1 MADLGLP
8 GPRQTPRRG
17 DRDGAQAT
25 EDISGAAG
33 GGGLFLDRTVTLV
46 LFLEQS
52 LHCISEIR
60 KRGSRRESLLS
71 GHLGQDQVR

>member
-1 MADLGLP
+1 M
-8 GPRQTPRRG
+8 GPRLLKTLVG
-17 DRDGAQAT
+17 LL
-25 EDISGAAG
+25 
-33 GGGLFLDRTVTLV
+33 GGGLFLNTTVTLV

-52 LHCISEIR
+52 LHCISKIR

>member
-1 MADLGLP
+1 M
-8 GPRQTPRRG
+8 GPRLLKTLVG
-17 DRDGAQAT
+17 LL
-25 EDISGAAG
+25 
-33 GGGLFLDRTVTLV
+33 GGGLFHNTTVTLV

>member
-1 MADLGLP
+1 M
-8 GPRQTPRRG
+8 GPRLLKTLVG
-17 DRDGAQAT
+17 LL
-25 EDISGAAG
+25 G
-33 GGGLFLDRTVTLV
+33 GGGLFLNTTVTLV